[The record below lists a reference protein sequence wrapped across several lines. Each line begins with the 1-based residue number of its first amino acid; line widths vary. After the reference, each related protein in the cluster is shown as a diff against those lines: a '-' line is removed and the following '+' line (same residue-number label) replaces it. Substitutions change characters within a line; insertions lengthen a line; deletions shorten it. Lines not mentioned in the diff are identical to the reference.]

1 MNSAVQDG
9 SLSTLQVT
17 EDKVQAA
24 IRAMVEQAQ
33 PVEQSRPLISNTD
46 VAEADALNA
55 TETKARAN
63 TMPVLTPYRVKD
75 VSYWFGVVRSG
86 VSHAICSFPCFT
98 LDHCQCVVSVH
109 SL

>member
-1 MNSAVQDG
+1 
-9 SLSTLQVT
+9 
-17 EDKVQAA
+17 
-24 IRAMVEQAQ
+24 MVEQAQ
-33 PVEQSRPLISNTD
+33 PVEQSRPLTSDAD

-55 TETKARAN
+55 METKAMTN

-86 VSHAICSFPCFT
+86 VLRVMCSFPCFT
-98 LDHCQCVVSVH
+98 LDHCQCVVFVP